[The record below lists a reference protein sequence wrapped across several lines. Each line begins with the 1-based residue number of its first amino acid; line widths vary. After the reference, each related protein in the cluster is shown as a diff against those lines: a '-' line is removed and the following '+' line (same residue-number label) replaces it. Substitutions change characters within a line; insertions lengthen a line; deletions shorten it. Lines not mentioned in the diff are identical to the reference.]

1 MWFHE
6 CPQTPVWTA
15 LALACPICSMP
26 TILFS
31 QFFCHVGVHRL
42 FHLITWQPKIQAV
55 FCPSGSTCSRTCLR
69 NCHQNR
75 IAGPAAWLSS
85 RPRSQLKKA
94 CQFPLGAFIFLFRTH
109 HRFLPNPKTT
119 PIADLSSKRFHSLC
133 TSRSSAAPQLLSACH
148 RSCYPKDCTPRPPRP
163 CACSLWLCPR
173 TTWRSIVEHFSSIV
187 IQHSHLNNRIKD

>member
-1 MWFHE
+1 MFDRHTEIHLDQEIVERFKCTLAELYLSQFSLFWRFELLFRSPFLPHAPWNNSYCTAWFHE
-6 CPQTPVWTA
+6 CPQTPAWTA

-31 QFFCHVGVHRL
+31 QFFCHVGAHRL

-55 FCPSGSTCSRTCLR
+55 FCPPGSTCSRTCLR

-109 HRFLPNPKTT
+109 HRFLPNPKTI
-119 PIADLSSKRFHSLC
+119 PIIADLSSKRFHS
-133 TSRSSAAPQLLSACH
+133 
-148 RSCYPKDCTPRPPRP
+148 
-163 CACSLWLCPR
+163 
-173 TTWRSIVEHFSSIV
+173 
-187 IQHSHLNNRIKD
+187 

>member
-6 CPQTPVWTA
+6 CPQTPAWTA

-31 QFFCHVGVHRL
+31 QFFCHVGAHRL
-42 FHLITWQPKIQAV
+42 FPLITWQPKIQAV
-55 FCPSGSTCSRTCLR
+55 FCPPGSTCSRTCLR

-119 PIADLSSKRFHSLC
+119 PIILQIFPQSVFTLNVLHGHLLLHSFYQLAIGAVAQKIVHLGQQC
-133 TSRSSAAPQLLSACH
+133 LLWIFIVLAPVPYDFVHEPREDQL
-148 RSCYPKDCTPRPPRP
+148 
-163 CACSLWLCPR
+163 
-173 TTWRSIVEHFSSIV
+173 
-187 IQHSHLNNRIKD
+187 